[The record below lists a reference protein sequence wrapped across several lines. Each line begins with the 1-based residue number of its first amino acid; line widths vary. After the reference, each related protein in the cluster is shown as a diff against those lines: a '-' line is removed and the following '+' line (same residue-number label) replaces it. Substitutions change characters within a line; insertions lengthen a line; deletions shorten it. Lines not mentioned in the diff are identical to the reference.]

1 MAKKRRKH
9 EEEEEFEL
17 PEFDEKEFLR
27 KELVGAK
34 IMLVTVV
41 LAVIAAGVS
50 YAFTL
55 ANVVVIAFFA
65 GLALVFLLPYI
76 VKFFRIETKGYTKKD
91 WFGHGT
97 TFFFAWLA
105 IWVLLMNVPFA
116 DVTPPNLE
124 VSVEGGSYSSSSAS
138 WHVNGTAD
146 RFNVTAIATDNAG
159 IKDVKIV
166 IGTSEP
172 VDMSHIPNGN
182 MWTYTVNPALPWNAV
197 SVTVTTEDTS
207 GHSVTVSLLVQ
218 RP

>member
-27 KELVGAK
+27 KELVGAR

-41 LAVIAAGVS
+41 LAAIAAGVS

-76 VKFFRIETKGYTKKD
+76 VKLFRIETQGYTKRD

-116 DVTPPNLE
+116 DVTPPNLN
-124 VSVEGGSYSSSSAS
+124 VSVEDGTYSSASDS
-138 WHVNGTAD
+138 WHVNTAATK
-146 RFNVTAIATDNAG
+146 FNVTAIATDNAG
-159 IKDVKIV
+159 IKDVRIV
-166 IGTSEP
+166 IGAGEAVEMGQEP
-172 VDMSHIPNGN
+172 NSN
-182 MWTYTVNPALPWNAV
+182 MWVYTVSPGSIWSTV
-197 SVTVTTEDTS
+197 SVTVTAEDTS

-218 RP
+218 RG

>member
-27 KELVGAK
+27 KELVGAR

-41 LAVIAAGVS
+41 LAAIAAGVS

-76 VKFFRIETKGYTKKD
+76 VKLFRIETQGYTKRD

-124 VSVEGGSYSSSSAS
+124 VKIEGGAYYDSCAC
-138 WHVNGTAD
+138 WKVNNTTV

-159 IKDVKIV
+159 IKNVWITVDASPQAEMNHQPDSNMWIHTVNE
-166 IGTSEP
+166 GTS
-172 VDMSHIPNGN
+172 IT
-182 MWTYTVNPALPWNAV
+182 WL
-197 SVTVTTEDTS
+197 VTVTAEDTS
-207 GHSVTVSLLVQ
+207 GHSVSVTITVQ
-218 RP
+218 RQ